1 MPVLIAITV
10 LILMQLLGEAMVSL
24 MRLPFPGSLAGLLL
38 LLGWFVWRGRVPR
51 GLRDTAGHVLQ
62 HLMLLFI
69 APVAALMLHL
79 DRIQAEWL
87 AFLAACLGSALL
99 ATLVT
104 AYTFRWMLAR
114 QARKEKDAQA

>member
-10 LILMQLLGEAMVSL
+10 LILMQLLGEALVAL
-24 MRLPFPGSLAGLLL
+24 THLPLPGSLVGLLL
-38 LLGWFVWRGRVPR
+38 LLAWFVWRGRVPR
-51 GLRDTAGHVLQ
+51 GLKETAGHVLP

-87 AFLAACLGSALL
+87 AFLAACLGSAVLT
-99 ATLVT
+99 TLVT
-104 AYTFRWMLAR
+104 AYTFRWMLTR
-114 QARKEKDAQA
+114 HQRSDKDA